1 MHFIFACNILLYTVK
16 PQLFTRT
23 PNILAFRIFA
33 RPSLLI
39 TDVSLCISIVILNLL
54 TRHFIIMYIKRDT
67 WSLGIEELTVP
78 PIEPLVIPKMQME
91 NGHGAVRVRAILS
104 NMTIHGASN
113 YTVLNVR

>member
-1 MHFIFACNILLYTVK
+1 MFGV
-16 PQLFTRT
+16 LF
-23 PNILAFRIFA
+23 
-33 RPSLLI
+33 S
-39 TDVSLCISIVILNLL
+39 
-54 TRHFIIMYIKRDT
+54 
-67 WSLGIEELTVP
+67 GIEELTVP